1 MGTKIHRCTYIRIYA
16 LIHAYMRS
24 FMHICAHIYVYAGV
38 HAYMRAYIYI
48 DIYAYMCVHMHLSP
62 NFDWRL
68 RDSGFQTNV
77 VTQIWHGQ
85 PTRRG
90 HSHFQQNWGDY
101 RPAPSNETDSNGMPT
116 LQVNVH
122 RACFCLGSFHSLLE
136 VGGRAFHE
144 TKTTSP
150 LQE

>member
-1 MGTKIHRCTYIRIYA
+1 
-16 LIHAYMRS
+16 
-24 FMHICAHIYVYAGV
+24 
-38 HAYMRAYIYI
+38 
-48 DIYAYMCVHMHLSP
+48 MCVHMHLSP
-62 NFDWRL
+62 SFDWRL

-77 VTQIWHGQ
+77 VTQFWHGQ

-136 VGGRAFHE
+136 GGGEGVPPNNKNHAPASRMKTPFIKNLTFYEHNTFSPKKHILSNRKTILSKNKMGVRRTHWPQ
-144 TKTTSP
+144 TK
-150 LQE
+150 